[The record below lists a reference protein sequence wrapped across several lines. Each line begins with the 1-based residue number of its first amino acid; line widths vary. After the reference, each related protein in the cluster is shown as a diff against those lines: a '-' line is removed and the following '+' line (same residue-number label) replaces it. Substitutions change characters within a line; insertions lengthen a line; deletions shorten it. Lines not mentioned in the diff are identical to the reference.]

1 MIELGVI
8 VTTENNEELHNEIAK
23 LEYLL
28 SDEKQARELEARQA
42 IDTIAE
48 AQELASTESLKLQ
61 ETIAILEQERMA
73 RKQLTKY
80 LKHQSELVNN
90 QLAIE
95 SKAHDKDVEEAGQA
109 LADEHQAHVNEVS
122 DLLTQLQT
130 EVSLHQEDVKK
141 LMGDL
146 EHEQETRREIS
157 KRLQNEQNV
166 LQKTTVSLKE
176 SEHMKEHVLRL
187 VDVMKRANEST
198 LDRLNEQLKLER
210 EMREEGQ
217 KQATKIQQDADD
229 QVQAVNQEMLAL
241 KLELA
246 KALQALK
253 KEQLEHVYTKR
264 LLASEKSQ
272 HINEL
277 NLQAAN
283 LKKEQQQL
291 EQEERIAKQKIK
303 AQEHIDKTGESG
315 QHWDAESTD

>member
-8 VTTENNEELHNEIAK
+8 VTTENNEELHKEIAK
-23 LEYLL
+23 LQYLL
-28 SDEKQARELEARQA
+28 ADEKQARELEARQA

-61 ETIAILEQERMA
+61 ESIAVLEQERMA

-80 LKHQSELVNN
+80 LKHQLELVNN
-90 QLAIE
+90 QLDIE
-95 SKAHDKDVEEAGQA
+95 SKAHEKDIEEAGEA
-109 LADEHQAHVNEVS
+109 LAKGHEAHVNEVT
-122 DLLTQLQT
+122 DLLKQLST
-130 EVSLHQEDVKK
+130 EVSQHQDDVQK
-141 LMGDL
+141 LMSDL
-146 EHEQETRREIS
+146 EREQETRREMS
-157 KRLQNEQNV
+157 KRLQTEQDA
-166 LQKTTVSLKE
+166 LQKATISLKE

-198 LDRLNEQLKLER
+198 LDRLNEELKLER

-229 QVQAVNQEMLAL
+229 QVQKVNQEMLEL
-241 KLELA
+241 KLEVA
-246 KALQALK
+246 KSLQALK

-277 NLQAAN
+277 DLQATH

-291 EQEERIAKQKIK
+291 EQEERTAKQKMK
-303 AQEHIDKTGESG
+303 AQEHVDKTGESG